1 MVEVNFGVGYGPV
14 SLNYEDVETVDG
26 FTLDWLVGKFAVLPE
41 DSDEWFPFF
50 AYCRNAGH
58 IIDDYEANRIWA
70 KFDGTYMS
78 KYDGSYIRYH
88 TVANW
93 ASPITF
99 LEVSPDAPAG
109 ELQKALDT
117 IIEFADGS
125 ADYAR
130 EESLAWRDFVY
141 DEIADLV
148 EREVDYDEERWTEWY
163 TDWLFE
169 NNAYVID
176 GGGLSF
182 DLDNARAALEAE
194 SERRFEERNQP
205 S

>member
-1 MVEVNFGVGYGPV
+1 MLFR
-14 SLNYEDVETVDG
+14 S
-26 FTLDWLVGKFAVLPE
+26 
-41 DSDEWFPFF
+41 
-50 AYCRNAGH
+50 
-58 IIDDYEANRIWA
+58 
-70 KFDGTYMS
+70 
-78 KYDGSYIRYH
+78 
-88 TVANW
+88 
-93 ASPITF
+93 
-99 LEVSPDAPAG
+99 
-109 ELQKALDT
+109 ALDT

>member
-26 FTLDWLVGKFAVLPE
+26 FTLDWLVAKFAALPE
-41 DSDEWFPFF
+41 DNDEWFPFF

-58 IIDDYEANRIWA
+58 IVDDYEANRIWG
-70 KFDGTYMS
+70 KFDDMYV
-78 KYDGSYIRYH
+78 RYH
-88 TVANW
+88 TVPNW

-99 LEVSPDAPAG
+99 LEIAPDAPAG

-130 EESLAWRDFVY
+130 EESLAWQNFVY
-141 DEIADLV
+141 DEIVDYIK
-148 EREVDYDEERWTEWY
+148 REVDYDEQGAIGWCAYWVF
-163 TDWLFE
+163 DSS
-169 NNAYVID
+169 AYVID
-176 GGGLSF
+176 GGGLYI
-182 DLDNARAALEAE
+182 DMDKVREALKDETLIRA
-194 SERRFEERNQP
+194 EEKDADR
-205 S
+205 

>member
-26 FTLDWLVGKFAVLPE
+26 FTLDWLVAKFAALPE
-41 DSDEWFPFF
+41 DNDEWFPFF

-58 IIDDYEANRIWA
+58 IVDDYEATRVWA
-70 KFDGTYMS
+70 KFDGN
-78 KYDGSYIRYH
+78 YIRYH
-88 TVANW
+88 TVPNW

-99 LEVSPDAPAG
+99 IEVSPDAPAG

-130 EESLAWRDFVY
+130 EESLAWQDFVY

-169 NNAYVID
+169 NGEYVID

>member
-26 FTLDWLVGKFAVLPE
+26 FTLDWLVAKFAALPE
-41 DSDEWFPFF
+41 DNDEWFPFF

-58 IIDDYEANRIWA
+58 IVDDYEANRIWG
-70 KFDGTYMS
+70 KFDDMYV
-78 KYDGSYIRYH
+78 RYH
-88 TVANW
+88 TVSNW

-99 LEVSPDAPAG
+99 IEIAPDAPVRQ
-109 ELQKALDT
+109 LQIALDT
-117 IIEFADGS
+117 IIEFADES
-125 ADYAR
+125 ADDAR
-130 EESLAWRDFVY
+130 EESQAWKDFVY

-148 EREVDYDEERWTEWY
+148 EREVDYDEERWMNWY

-169 NNAYVID
+169 NGEYVID

-182 DLDNARAALEAE
+182 DLDKAREALKDETL
-194 SERRFEERNQP
+194 RREEEKDADR
-205 S
+205 

>member
-26 FTLDWLVGKFAVLPE
+26 FTLDWLVAKFAALPE
-41 DSDEWFPFF
+41 DNDEWFPFF

-58 IIDDYEANRIWA
+58 IVDDYEANRIWG
-70 KFDGTYMS
+70 KFDDMYV
-78 KYDGSYIRYH
+78 RYH
-88 TVANW
+88 TVSNW

-130 EESLAWRDFVY
+130 EESQTWQNFVTY
-141 DEIADLV
+141 ASANANTLVGFTWWAGGYPGWSGATTAASGWCLKWAICPAMPAIA
-148 EREVDYDEERWTEWY
+148 
-163 TDWLFE
+163 
-169 NNAYVID
+169 
-176 GGGLSF
+176 S
-182 DLDNARAALEAE
+182 
-194 SERRFEERNQP
+194 SRR
-205 S
+205 

>member
-14 SLNYEDVETVDG
+14 SLDYEDLETVDG
-26 FTLDWLVGKFAVLPE
+26 FTLDWLVAKFAELPE
-41 DSDEWFPFF
+41 DNDEWFPFF

-58 IIDDYEANRIWA
+58 IIDDYEVNRIWA
-70 KFDGTYMS
+70 RF
-78 KYDGSYIRYH
+78 DGSYIRYH
-88 TVANW
+88 TVPNW

-99 LEVSPDAPAG
+99 LEITPDAPVV

-117 IIEFADGS
+117 IIEFAYGQ
-125 ADYAR
+125 ADDAR
-130 EESLAWRDFVY
+130 EVDQAWRDFVY

-148 EREVDYDEERWTEWY
+148 EREVDYDEEHWMGWY

-169 NNAYVID
+169 NGEYVID

-182 DLDNARAALEAE
+182 DLDKAREALKDETL
-194 SERRFEERNQP
+194 RREEEKDADR
-205 S
+205 